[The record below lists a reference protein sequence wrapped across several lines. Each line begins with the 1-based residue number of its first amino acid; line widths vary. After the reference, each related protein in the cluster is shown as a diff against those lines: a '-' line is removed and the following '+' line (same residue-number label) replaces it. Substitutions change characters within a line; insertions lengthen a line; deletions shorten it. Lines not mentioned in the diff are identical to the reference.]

1 MRIKEVEKATGLTA
15 KAIRM
20 YESKGLLTVARESE
34 NDYRDYS
41 EEDVQ
46 RLKTIA
52 VLRRLDISV
61 KEIKEWTDG
70 QTQLKDLIARA
81 SYQAR
86 TSEAEQKAKAGLTGE
101 LLQILEEDAEA
112 DLPGAI
118 EEAEELQSLYRELDD
133 LHEQI
138 QGNLFWPVF
147 WTVIAMGPVGWT
159 FFRIYLGQTDKAI
172 WTLVISLL
180 IIPFVC
186 NRWFRYF
193 QVEKKKRKAT
203 GCLSGLIFAVCSIL
217 LAIGSFLLVVFCQ
230 GRMILYGLDGVYLFR
245 TPWMFVAILFPIM
258 EIALAFNM
266 GAEDEEETQ
275 EEEEKL
281 GWRGWLFVIGVNLV
295 VLYCCIVS
303 VSSYSQGTFTRHTV
317 FNPFG
322 HTYSASD
329 VDHVEAGFRGGWST
343 WLPWNEKGDFYYEIT
358 FTDGRTENWTD
369 LNAMGDTQE
378 EDPWLLILELD
389 RQLMDAGVEKIANWE
404 NREHFQYDPSC
415 LEIADEILN
424 NQ

>member
-41 EEDVQ
+41 EEDVK
-46 RLKTIA
+46 RLQTIA
-52 VLRRLDISV
+52 VLRRLDIPV

-70 QTQLKDLIARA
+70 QTPLRDLIARA

-86 TSEAEQKAKAGLTGE
+86 TAEAEQKAKAGLTGE

-133 LHEQI
+133 LHEQV
-138 QGNLFWPVF
+138 QGHLFWPVF

-203 GCLSGLIFAVCSIL
+203 GCVSGVIYVVLGFL
-217 LAIGSFLLVVFCQ
+217 LAIGSVVLVGIVQKVIFLP
-230 GRMILYGLDGVYLFR
+230 GSGMYIFR
-245 TPWMFVAILFPIM
+245 NVWMYVALLFPLL
-258 EIALAFNM
+258 ELSIAMNM
-266 GAEDEEETQ
+266 DTDEEE
-275 EEEEKL
+275 ESEEKEKL
-281 GWRGWLFVIGVNLV
+281 DWKGWLFVIGVNLIV
-295 VLYCCIVS
+295 YYCCIVS
-303 VSSYSQGTFTRHTV
+303 VSFYSDGMFTRHTV
-317 FNPFG
+317 LNPG
-322 HTYSASD
+322 GYTYSVSD
-329 VDHVEAGFRGGWST
+329 VDHVEAGFRGGWSI

-358 FTDGRTENWTD
+358 FTDGKSEKWTD
-369 LNAMGDTQE
+369 LNSTDDTM
-378 EDPWLLILELD
+378 EDDAWLLILELD
-389 RQLMDAGVEKIANWE
+389 RQLMEAGVEKVSNWE

-415 LEIADEILN
+415 LEIADQILN

>member
-41 EEDVQ
+41 EEDVK

-86 TSEAEQKAKAGLTGE
+86 TAEAEQKAKAGLTGE

-118 EEAEELQSLYRELDD
+118 EEAEELQSLYRELDE
-133 LHEQI
+133 LVEQTNGEI
-138 QGNLFWPVF
+138 LLPIW
-147 WTVIAMGPVGWT
+147 WTIISMGPVGWT
-159 FFRIYLGQTDKAI
+159 FLHILDGNVREAI
-172 WTLVISLL
+172 WSLVFSLIAVPL
-180 IIPFVC
+180 VC
-186 NRWFRYF
+186 LNWFQYF
-193 QVEKKKRKAT
+193 QVEKKKRSTT
-203 GCLSGLIFAVCSIL
+203 GCLTSVVFCVVGFF
-217 LAIGSFLLVVFCQ
+217 LAIGSVVVVSEFQ
-230 GRMILYGLDGVYLFR
+230 ERIFSSGSGMYLFR
-245 TPWMFVAILFPIM
+245 NPWTCVALFFPVL
-258 EIALAFNM
+258 ELLLALNLRT
-266 GAEDEEETQ
+266 EK
-275 EEEEKL
+275 EEK
-281 GWRGWLFVIGVNLV
+281 RAKTRIAERVQRWLFIIGVNLV
-295 VLYCCIVS
+295 VYYCCIVS
-303 VSSYSQGTFTRHTV
+303 VSFYSDGTFTRHTV
-317 FNPFG
+317 FNPAG
-322 HTYSASD
+322 RTYSVSD
-329 VDHVEAGFRGGWST
+329 VACVEAGFRDGRYA
-343 WLPWNEKGDFYYEIT
+343 WLPWIQKGDFYYEIT
-358 FTDGRTENWTD
+358 FTDGKTENWTE
-369 LNAMGDTQE
+369 LNTADDAVE
-378 EDPWLLILELD
+378 EDPWMMILELD
-389 RQLMDAGVEKIANWE
+389 RQLMEAGVEKISNWE
-404 NREHFQYDPSC
+404 NREHFKYDPSC

>member
-52 VLRRLDISV
+52 VLRRLDIPV

-70 QTQLKDLIARA
+70 QMPLKDLIARV

-86 TSEAEQKAKAGLTGE
+86 TAEAEQKAKAGLTGE

-147 WTVIAMGPVGWT
+147 STVIAMGPVGWT
-159 FFRIYLGQTDKAI
+159 FIRIYLGQAENAI
-172 WTLVISLL
+172 WTLLISLL

-203 GCLSGLIFAVCSIL
+203 GCVSGVIFVVLGVLLAMGSVVLVTIVQKRIFLPGSGMYIFRNVWTFVALIFPL
-217 LAIGSFLLVVFCQ
+217 LEL
-230 GRMILYGLDGVYLFR
+230 
-245 TPWMFVAILFPIM
+245 W
-258 EIALAFNM
+258 IAM
-266 GAEDEEETQ
+266 DMDTEEDEDPEEK
-275 EEEEKL
+275 EKL
-281 GWRGWLFVIGVNLV
+281 GWKGWLFVIGVNLIV
-295 VLYCCIVS
+295 YYCCIVS
-303 VSSYSQGTFTRHTV
+303 VSVYSGGVITRHTV
-317 FNPFG
+317 FNPAG
-322 HTYSASD
+322 HTYSLSD
-329 VDHVEAGFRGGWST
+329 IAHVETGFRGGLST
-343 WLPWNEKGDFYYEIT
+343 LLPWNEKGDFYYEIT
-358 FTDGRTENWTD
+358 FTDGKTENWTD
-369 LNAMGDTQE
+369 LNGAGDSVE

-389 RQLMDAGVEKIANWE
+389 RQLMDAGVEKISNWE
-404 NREHFQYDPSC
+404 NREHFKYDPSC